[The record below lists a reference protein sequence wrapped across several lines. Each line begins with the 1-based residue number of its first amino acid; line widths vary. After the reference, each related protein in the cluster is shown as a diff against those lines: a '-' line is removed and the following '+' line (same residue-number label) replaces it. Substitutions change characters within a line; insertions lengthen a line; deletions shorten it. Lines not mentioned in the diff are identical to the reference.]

1 VGGLLELAEKPAG
14 YYEQSREEL
23 VRLLPRPLGRV
34 LDIGCGAGATG
45 AVLRAAG
52 AERLVGIE
60 LDAEAAER
68 ARETYDAVYA
78 GRAEELLPTLAEE
91 FDTVLCYD
99 VLEHLPDPGGLLRT
113 VHGIAAEAARLHVS
127 APNARHWGLIRDLA
141 LRGTFGYAE
150 AGHRDKTHLRWFTR
164 RDLVELL
171 EAAGWT
177 VLAVQHGELRPVS
190 RVGARLTRGLTVEFL
205 VHQWAVLAQRE
216 SSRSG
221 AGEAGASALCSP
233 PSSLRLE

>member
-1 VGGLLELAEKPAG
+1 MSGLLELAGKPAG

-45 AVLRAAG
+45 AALLAAG
-52 AERLVGIE
+52 AERRVGIE
-60 LDAEAAER
+60 LDAEAAEL
-68 ARETYDAVYA
+68 ARESYDAVHV
-78 GRAEELLPTLAEE
+78 GRAEEIVATLAES

-99 VLEHLPDPGGLLRT
+99 ILEHLIDPGGLLQA
-113 VHGIAAEAARLHVS
+113 VHGIAAEGARLHVS
-127 APNARHWGLIRDLA
+127 APNARHWALVRDLV

-171 EAAGWT
+171 DASGWT

-190 RVGARLTRGLTVEFL
+190 RLAARLTRGLSVEFL
-205 VHQWAVLAQRE
+205 VHQWAVLAQR
-216 SSRSG
+216 
-221 AGEAGASALCSP
+221 SA
-233 PSSLRLE
+233 

>member
-1 VGGLLELAEKPAG
+1 VGGLLELAGKPAG

-45 AVLRAAG
+45 AALQAAG
-52 AERLVGIE
+52 AERRVGIE
-60 LDAEAAER
+60 LDAEAAEF
-68 ARETYDAVYA
+68 ARETYDAVHV
-78 GRAEELLPTLAEE
+78 GRAEEIVATLAER

-99 VLEHLPDPGGLLRT
+99 VLEHLPDPGGLLQA
-113 VHGIAAEAARLHVS
+113 VHGVAAEDARLHVS
-127 APNARHWGLIRDLA
+127 VPNARHWALVRDLA

-171 EAAGWT
+171 DASGWR
-177 VLAVQHGELRPVS
+177 VLAIQHGELRPVS
-190 RVGARLTRGLTVEFL
+190 RIAARLTRGLSVEFL
-205 VHQWAVLAQRE
+205 VHQWAVLAQR
-216 SSRSG
+216 
-221 AGEAGASALCSP
+221 SA
-233 PSSLRLE
+233 